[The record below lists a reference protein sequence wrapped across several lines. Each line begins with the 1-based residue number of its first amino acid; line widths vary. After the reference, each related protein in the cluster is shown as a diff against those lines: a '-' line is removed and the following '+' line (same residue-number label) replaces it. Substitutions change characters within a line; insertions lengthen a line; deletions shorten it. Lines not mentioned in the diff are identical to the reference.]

1 VHLLYYFRRPLDQDT
16 LLKNLYTPFVLA
28 FGFML
33 LFGSCNLINPEES
46 VPSYIRIDE
55 FSFVAAPGEGT
66 DSEKITE
73 VWVYSNGEMLGA
85 FDLPADIPV
94 LDEGATQ
101 IKIFAGIKNN
111 GISSSRIRYPFYT
124 TFDTTLQCVPG
135 AEFLIK
141 PRFFYRDDISIEE
154 YNFESGQNQFISVIG
169 SDVDLDVIIN
179 SDQVFEGGGSG
190 YALLDNGNN
199 QLLVRTNQEL
209 VLTPGKVTFL
219 ELNYSTNNTLAA
231 GLYSFQSTT
240 EKKNL
245 ALLMNPTTETVGA
258 PVWNKIYIDLGLI
271 PSQNI
276 NADEFEIYFEAV
288 ADTPGKTVE
297 VFLDNVKLVTFD

>member
-1 VHLLYYFRRPLDQDT
+1 MF
-16 LLKNLYTPFVLA
+16 
-28 FGFML
+28 
-33 LFGSCNLINPEES
+33 LFGSCNLINPEEPL
-46 VPSYIRIDE
+46 PSYIHIDE
-55 FSFVAAPGEGT
+55 FSFVTVPGEGT
-66 DSEKITE
+66 DSQKITE

-85 FDLPADIPV
+85 FDLPADIPI

-124 TFDTTLQCVPG
+124 TFDTTLQCSPG
-135 AEFLIK
+135 NEFLIK

-154 YNFESGQNQFISVIG
+154 YNFESGQNPFVSTIS
-169 SDVDLDVIIN
+169 SDVELELIQNDPN
-179 SDQVFEGGGSG
+179 VFEGGGSA
-190 YALLDNGNN
+190 YALLADDNN
-199 QLLVRTNQEL
+199 QLLVRTNQAL
-209 VLTPGKVTFL
+209 QLTAGKVTFL

-276 NADEFEIYFEAV
+276 NADDFEIYFEAV